1 MASTLQSQ
9 LEHLQSKYHGT
20 GNADTTKYEW
30 ATNMKRDSNASYIG
44 HDALLT
50 YFSVGLNESKE
61 RLRLKFLDNM
71 IQPCGPKP
79 EGEDDSE

>member
-30 ATNMKRDSNASYIG
+30 ATNMVCIQYTC
-44 HDALLT
+44 AL
-50 YFSVGLNESKE
+50 
-61 RLRLKFLDNM
+61 
-71 IQPCGPKP
+71 
-79 EGEDDSE
+79 